1 MSNCHLALTLALEFC
16 DFMTPDSVIGTS
28 AAYPHFDTQLS
39 NFILVCL
46 SAFFFKSVGQNKES
60 KMKRASNEKSDIHKF
75 FVRTEARGDSDAA
88 AIPTVDD
95 DKAHK
100 VTWDLP
106 LEASSFL
113 VV

>member
-1 MSNCHLALTLALEFC
+1 
-16 DFMTPDSVIGTS
+16 
-28 AAYPHFDTQLS
+28 
-39 NFILVCL
+39 
-46 SAFFFKSVGQNKES
+46 
-60 KMKRASNEKSDIHKF
+60 MKRSSNEKSDICTF
-75 FVRTEARGDSDAA
+75 FVRTEARGDPDPE